1 MTSLVDT
8 WPPVDGHGDAPADG
22 GFLRGERDSRHMSE
36 FDLDL
41 RAVEEHID
49 EAEDGEDDSGGGR
62 IVLDVLDGTTADD
75 EWIELIQTGNVLV
88 LNVEGDVNK
97 LASGFAREIRDAG
110 GDLVHFRGFLI
121 VAPPGIDVD
130 RERLQSD

>member
-8 WPPVDGHGDAPADG
+8 WPWVDGHGDAPADG

-88 LNVEGDVNK
+88 LNVEGDVNQ

>member
-1 MTSLVDT
+1 MT
-8 WPPVDGHGDAPADG
+8 A
-22 GFLRGERDSRHMSE
+22 

-49 EAEDGEDDSGGGR
+49 EAEANEDGNGGGR
-62 IVLDVLDGTTADD
+62 IVLDVLDGSTPD
-75 EWIELIQTGNVLV
+75 EEWLDLIQTGNVLV
-88 LNVEGDVNK
+88 LHVAGDVNE
-97 LASGFAREIRDAG
+97 LASGFARDVRDAG
-110 GDLVHFRGFLI
+110 GELVHFRGFLI

>member
-1 MTSLVDT
+1 VTSLVDT
-8 WPPVDGHGDAPADG
+8 WPWVDGHGDAPADG

-88 LNVEGDVNK
+88 LNVEGDVNQ